1 MPTGNIAVI
10 AAGTG
15 LGEGMLL
22 NVDGLLIPGQSE
34 GGHADFAARTPRELE
49 MVAALTTMLGRVSAE
64 HILSG
69 PGVVNVYRFTHDV
82 IDPPSDGQGPA
93 SAGFAGGDDPADVR
107 GRRAT

>member
-1 MPTGNIAVI
+1 MI

-22 NVDGLLIPGQSE
+22 NVDGRLVPGQSE

-49 MVAALTTMLGRVSAE
+49 MVAALTRMFGRVSAE

-69 PGVVNVYRFTHDV
+69 PGLVNVYRFTHDAL
-82 IDPPSDGQGPA
+82 DAAARRPA
-93 SAGFAGGDDPADVR
+93 ATNRWARRRRRFR
-107 GRRAT
+107 GRARPSAR